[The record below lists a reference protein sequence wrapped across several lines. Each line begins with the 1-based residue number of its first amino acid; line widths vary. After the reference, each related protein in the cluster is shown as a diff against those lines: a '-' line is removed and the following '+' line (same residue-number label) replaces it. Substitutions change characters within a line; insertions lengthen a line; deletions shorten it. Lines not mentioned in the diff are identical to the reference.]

1 MNDRTAFSVLLGAVD
16 DATAPRIISTMAD
29 LGALQPAFVRLRID
43 WVGRTIA
50 AQACPVELS
59 DGTIAV
65 FCVPEREGTDVHTSV
80 CEVAN
85 THNQG
90 QPVQTHLI
98 TGILLLTLVRE
109 RVEGASLKVGSR
121 EHGHDRSDTSRAF
134 RDIIAWAVRKGCSD
148 VHLNINF
155 DEVESQVMVHV
166 DGHYVAP
173 EHLRMPTER
182 LLEIA
187 RVAWQDGYGGR
198 ESIFD
203 PRSESQCR
211 LYDVVDGVPYMLRWG
226 QFVADKGP
234 SITLRLLSL
243 TEADASTSLDSLGY
257 LPSQVAMLERAMMS
271 EGGAIVFGGVV
282 GSGKST
288 SLARLLCELP
298 STRKIM
304 SIEDPVERTIPNALQ
319 ASIVRSFDSDNETS
333 SFRAKLM
340 MLKRAAVSDVL
351 LGEIRDVET
360 GRAFLDIVESGT
372 NLYTTVHVGS
382 VSGIPSRLASGQV
395 QVPIDV
401 LAAPGILK
409 LLVYQALLPRLCPHC
424 SLPLEALLDDA
435 PDALGRS
442 RDAGHWSSYIDRLSR
457 MYQHLDGV
465 RIRNPEGCEHC
476 QRKELPDIYGYAGR
490 TAVAELYELG
500 HDTAA
505 LLRVRE
511 QDAIGLAE
519 LYSARSDGNPFSAN
533 MDGKSAMQCSVF
545 KMLQGQIDPRDIEPR
560 FMSFE
565 TAEALAAR
573 KL

>member
-1 MNDRTAFSVLLGAVD
+1 MNDHTAFSVLLGAALPD
-16 DATAPRIISTMAD
+16 DTRPLISTMAE
-29 LGALQPAFVRLRID
+29 LGALQPAFLRLRID
-43 WVGRTIA
+43 WVGRSIA
-50 AQACPVELS
+50 AQACPAEMS
-59 DGTIAV
+59 DGSVVV
-65 FCVPEREGTDVHTSV
+65 FCVPEREGTDVHASV
-80 CEVAN
+80 CEAAKAHVRGAKME
-85 THNQG
+85 TR
-90 QPVQTHLI
+90 LI
-98 TGILLLTLVRE
+98 SGILLLTLVRE
-109 RVEGASLKVGSR
+109 RLEGTNIRLGGR
-121 EHGHDRSDTSRAF
+121 EQGHDRSDTSRAF
-134 RDIIAWAVRKGCSD
+134 RDIVAWAVRKGCSD
-148 VHLNINF
+148 VHLNIDF
-155 DEVESQVMVHV
+155 DEAESQVMVHV

-173 EHLRMPTER
+173 GHLRMPTER

-187 RVAWQDGYGGR
+187 RVAWQDGHGGR

-203 PRSESQCR
+203 PRAESQCR
-211 LYDVVDGVPYMLRWG
+211 LYDVVDGTPYMLRWG

-243 TEADASTSLDSLGY
+243 AETDAAAGLEDLGY
-257 LPSQVAMLERAMMS
+257 LPSQIGMLERAMLS

-288 SLARLLCELP
+288 SLARLLGALP
-298 STRKIM
+298 ATRKIM
-304 SIEDPVERTIPNALQ
+304 SIEDPVERTIRHALQ
-319 ASIVRSFDSDNETS
+319 ASIVRSFDTDNETS

-372 NLYTTVHVGS
+372 NLYTTLHVGS
-382 VSGIPSRLASGQV
+382 VSGIPSRLASRQV

-424 SLPLEALLDDA
+424 SLPLDALLDEA
-435 PDALGRS
+435 PDALGR
-442 RDAGHWSSYIDRLSR
+442 RKDAGHWSGYIDRLSR
-457 MYQHLDGV
+457 MYKHLDLV

-519 LYSARSDGNPFSAN
+519 LYKARADGDPFSAN
-533 MDGKSAMQCSVF
+533 MDGKSAMQCAVY
-545 KMLQGQIDPRDIEPR
+545 KMLHGRIDPRDIEPR

-573 KL
+573 

>member
-1 MNDRTAFSVLLGAVD
+1 MNDRTAFSILLGAGGDEAGSV
-16 DATAPRIISTMAD
+16 ISTMAD
-29 LGALQPAFVRLRID
+29 LGTLEPAFVRLRIE

-50 AQACPVELS
+50 AQACPAELA
-59 DGTIAV
+59 DGSIV
-65 FCVPEREGTDVHTSV
+65 VLCVSEREGTDIHASV
-80 CEVAN
+80 CEAAKA
-85 THNQG
+85 HNQG
-90 QPVQTHLI
+90 QDVQTHLI

-109 RVEGASLKVGSR
+109 RVDGASLKTASR

-134 RDIIAWAVRKGCSD
+134 RDIIAWAARKGCSD

-155 DEVESQVMVHV
+155 DEVESQIMVHV

-203 PRSESQCR
+203 PRAESQCR
-211 LYDVVDGVPYMLRWG
+211 LYDVVDGTPYMLRWG

-243 TEADASTSLDSLGY
+243 TDTDASVGLGNLGY
-257 LPSQVAMLERAMMS
+257 LPSQAAMLERAMLS
-271 EGGAIVFGGVV
+271 EGGAILFGGVV

-288 SLARLLCELP
+288 SLARLLSELP

-304 SIEDPVERTIPNALQ
+304 TIEDPVERTIRNALQ
-319 ASIVRSFDSDNETS
+319 ASIVRSFDSDDETS

-372 NLYTTVHVGS
+372 NLYSTVHVGS
-382 VSGIPSRLASGQV
+382 VSGIPSRLASRQI
-395 QVPIDV
+395 QVPLDV
-401 LAAPGILK
+401 LASPGILK

-424 SLPLEALLDDA
+424 SNPLTMLRSGHADA
-435 PDALGRS
+435 MGRERDSGYWQDYANRLGRLY
-442 RDAGHWSSYIDRLSR
+442 GN
-457 MYQHLDGV
+457 LDVV
-465 RIRNPEGCEHC
+465 RVRNPEGCEHC
-476 QRKELPDIYGYAGR
+476 QQKDLPEIYGYAGR
-490 TAVAELYELG
+490 TAVSELYELG
-500 HDTAA
+500 HDNEA
-505 LLRVRE
+505 LQCVRQ
-511 QDAIGLAE
+511 QDATGLAKR
-519 LYSARSDGNPFSAN
+519 YRSRSDGNPFSAN
-533 MDGKSAMQCSVF
+533 MDGKTAMECAAY
-545 KMLQGQIDPRDIEPR
+545 KMLHGQIDPRDIEPR
-560 FMSFE
+560 FMAFE
-565 TAEALAAR
+565 TLEAL
-573 KL
+573 KVGQS